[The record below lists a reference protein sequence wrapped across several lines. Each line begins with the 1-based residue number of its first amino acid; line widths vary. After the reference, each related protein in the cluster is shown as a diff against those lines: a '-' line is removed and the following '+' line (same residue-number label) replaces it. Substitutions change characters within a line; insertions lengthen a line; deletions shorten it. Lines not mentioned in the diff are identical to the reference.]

1 MTLVNQTIERLKKEN
16 DAQKNSWFFETRR
29 PVLDLSGGPFKALIH
44 RLRKRY
50 SEILREAVAQTVPDP
65 ARIDREIHALCD
77 ALLAAEGRL
86 GP

>member
-1 MTLVNQTIERLKKEN
+1 MMLKK
-16 DAQKNSWFFETRR
+16 KLMFFFETRR

-50 SEILREAVAQTVPDP
+50 SEILREAVAQTVPDS
-65 ARIDREIHALCD
+65 ARIDREIHALCY